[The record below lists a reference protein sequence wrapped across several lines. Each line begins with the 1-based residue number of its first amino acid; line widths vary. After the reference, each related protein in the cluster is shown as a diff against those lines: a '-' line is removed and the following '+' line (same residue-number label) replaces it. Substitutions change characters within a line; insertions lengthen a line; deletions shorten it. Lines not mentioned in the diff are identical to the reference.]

1 MTTEEKI
8 EKLSAQL
15 YPTGHAMRTIGWKK
29 RLHAGLALSEARA
42 FDAAVSTLSSIL
54 PDNDDFTAQDCSDW
68 ERRLG
73 MITNLGTDL
82 ADRKAAILLK
92 MNYPGTLRA
101 RQNYRYV
108 EAQLQAAGFNVY
120 VHENRFS
127 IGGGNYE
134 TQSLVDIVADT
145 YGDLS
150 QMGSGQLG
158 DFQLGGGYDIA
169 VSTLM
174 EQVQLGDW
182 QMGDSQLAYRYK
194 KEYFVA
200 NHISETQDEPFN
212 IGTNLRSTFFIG
224 DAYLGEFADVPAARK
239 DEFRQLILKLK
250 PTQTVAFLLINYI

>member
-8 EKLSAQL
+8 EKLSSQL
-15 YPTGHAMRTIGWKK
+15 YPSGRAMRTIGWKEK
-29 RLHAGLALSEARA
+29 LHTALALSEARA
-42 FDAAVSTLSSIL
+42 WDDNASTLLSIL
-54 PDNDDFTAQDCSDW
+54 PDNDSFTAQDCTDW

-73 MITNLGTDL
+73 MVTNLSTSL
-82 ADRKAAILLK
+82 EDRKAAILLK

-108 EAQLQAAGFNVY
+108 EAQLQAAGFPVY

-134 TQSLVDIVADT
+134 TQSLVEVYADT
-145 YGDLS
+145 FGDQS
-150 QMGSGQLG
+150 QLGSGQLG
-158 DFQLGGGYDIA
+158 DFQLGGGTDIA
-169 VSTLM
+169 FNTLM

-182 QMGDSQLAYRYK
+182 QMGDSQLAYRYR
-194 KEYFVA
+194 KEYFCA

-212 IGTNLRSTFFIG
+212 IGANLRSTFFIC

-250 PTQTVAFLLINYI
+250 PAQTVSFLLINYV

>member
-8 EKLSAQL
+8 EKASAQL
-15 YPTGHAMRTIGWKK
+15 YPTGRVFKNIGWRKK
-29 RLHAGLALSEARA
+29 LHTALAVSEATA
-42 FDAAVSTLSSIL
+42 FDAAVSTLNTIL
-54 PDNDDFTAQDCSDW
+54 PDNDDFTAQDCTDW

-73 MITNLGTDL
+73 MITNLSTDIE
-82 ADRKAAILLK
+82 DRKAAILLK

-120 VHENRFS
+120 VFENCFS

-134 TQSLVDIVADT
+134 TQSLVEVVADT
-145 YGDLS
+145 YGDQS
-150 QMGSGQLG
+150 QLDSGQLG
-158 DFQLGGGYDIA
+158 DFQLGGGTDIA
-169 VSTLM
+169 FGTLM

-182 QMGDSQLAYRYK
+182 QMGDSQLAYRYR
-194 KEYFVA
+194 KEYFCA

-212 IGTNLRSTFFIG
+212 IGANLRSTFFIC

-250 PTQTVAFLLINYI
+250 PAQTVAFLLINYT

>member
-8 EKLSAQL
+8 EKISAQL
-15 YPTGHAMRTIGWKK
+15 YPTARAFKTIGWKK
-29 RLHAGLALSEARA
+29 KLHAALALSEARA
-42 FDAAVSTLSSIL
+42 WDNSVSTLKTIL
-54 PDNDDFTAQDCSDW
+54 PDNDDFTEQDCTDF

-73 MITNLGTDL
+73 MITSLGTSL
-82 ADRKAAILLK
+82 ADRKAAILRK

-134 TQSLVDIVADT
+134 THSPVAVVGDT
-145 YGDLS
+145 YGDVS
-150 QMGSGQLG
+150 QFGSGQFG
-158 DFQLGGGYDIA
+158 DFQFGSGYDTA
-169 VSTLM
+169 FSLLM
-174 EQVQLGDW
+174 QRVQFGDW
-182 QMGDSQLAYRYK
+182 QFGGSQFAWRYK

-200 NHISETQDEPFN
+200 NHISETQDETFH
-212 IGTNLRSTFFIG
+212 IGSNLRSTFFIG
-224 DAYLGEFADVPAARK
+224 DAYLGEFADVPASRK

-250 PTQTVAFLLINYI
+250 PDQTVAFLFINYT

>member
-8 EKLSAQL
+8 EKASAQL
-15 YPTGHAMRTIGWKK
+15 YPTGRVFKNIGWRKK
-29 RLHAGLALSEARA
+29 LHTALAVSEATA
-42 FDAAVSTLSSIL
+42 FDAAVSTLNTIL
-54 PDNDDFTAQDCSDW
+54 PDNDDFTAQDCTDW

-73 MITNLGTDL
+73 MITNLSTSL
-82 ADRKAAILLK
+82 ADRKSAILLK

-134 TQSLVDIVADT
+134 TMSPVEVVGDT
-145 YGDLS
+145 YGSDS
-150 QMGSGQLG
+150 QFGSGQFG
-158 DFQLGGGYDIA
+158 DFQFGSGYDTA
-169 VSTLM
+169 FSLLM
-174 EQVQLGDW
+174 QRIQFGDW
-182 QMGDSQLAYRYK
+182 QFGGSQFAWRYK
-194 KEYFVA
+194 KEYYVA
-200 NHISETQDEPFN
+200 NHMNETLDEIFH
-212 IGTNLRSTFFIG
+212 IGSNLRSTFFIG

-250 PTQTVAFLLINYI
+250 PAQTVAFLFINYT